1 MHGRVGRTMEPTT
14 SDNTPRPAP
23 SSLIPPFPR
32 DARGS
37 LEVFNPSTS
46 FSKPGAASFPKPG
59 AGAEHLS
66 PRPAPDV
73 EVIPTPWMAIRDP
86 AGPSPF
92 RDNVSIF
99 DYSSKKPPA
108 EVGAAAQRAAEWG
121 LVLKTDEETGRLQG
135 VGVRKS
141 GDGSNKTR
149 NSGIPI

>member
-1 MHGRVGRTMEPTT
+1 MHGSAGRTMEATT
-14 SDNTPRPAP
+14 SDNAPRPAP

-32 DARGS
+32 DSRGS

-46 FSKPGAASFPKPG
+46 FSKPGNASFSKPG
-59 AGAEHLS
+59 AGADHLS
-66 PRPAPDV
+66 L
-73 EVIPTPWMAIRDP
+73 PTPWMAIKDP
-86 AGPSPF
+86 AGSPLF
-92 RDNVSIF
+92 RDTASIF
-99 DYSSKKPPA
+99 DYSGKKPPA

-141 GDGSNKTR
+141 GDESNKMR

>member
-1 MHGRVGRTMEPTT
+1 MHGRAGRTMEATT
-14 SDNTPRPAP
+14 SDNAPRPAP

-46 FSKPGAASFPKPG
+46 FSKPGNASFPKPG
-59 AGAEHLS
+59 AGADHLS
-66 PRPAPDV
+66 PRPAPDE
-73 EVIPTPWMAIRDP
+73 EVIPTPWMAIKDP
-86 AGPSPF
+86 AGSPLF
-92 RDNVSIF
+92 RDTASIL
-99 DYSSKKPPA
+99 DYSGKKPPA

-141 GDGSNKTR
+141 GDEFNKMR

>member
-1 MHGRVGRTMEPTT
+1 MEATT
-14 SDNTPRPAP
+14 SDNAPRPAP

-37 LEVFNPSTS
+37 LEVFKPSTS
-46 FSKPGAASFPKPG
+46 FSKPGAG
-59 AGAEHLS
+59 ADHLS
-66 PRPAPDV
+66 PRPAPDE
-73 EVIPTPWMAIRDP
+73 EVIPTPWMAIKDT
-86 AGPSPF
+86 AGPPLFHDTAS
-92 RDNVSIF
+92 VF
-99 DYSSKKPPA
+99 DYSGKKPPA

-141 GDGSNKTR
+141 GDESNKMR